1 MIVLKF
7 GGSSVQN
14 ATAMSGVLD
23 IVEEA
28 ARKDRVVLV
37 ISAIRGCT
45 DALLEIGSA
54 EDPEHQI
61 DNLLGRHI
69 AIARRLFTGPDR
81 EQAIVDCKN
90 IFCEIRCIPKTIEAF
105 GEVLSTR
112 LLARKLHCEG
122 FKTVWLDSREL
133 ITVKSGTQEADP
145 ELTYPAI
152 VKAIADNPQ
161 AKIFVA
167 PGFIARTPEGT
178 VTTLGRGGSDYSA
191 SIYAAAL
198 EAQDLQI
205 WTDVPGI
212 MTANP
217 KDVPAARSIPQISY
231 RAAFD
236 MARFGAKVLY
246 APAVAPARE
255 KGIDIKILNTFD
267 PKHPGTVISAK
278 GAPGLKGVTALQEA
292 EDRTRVVLIS
302 ETPENVSR
310 RVENALHKAGIKPIE
325 ALQEDAAGN
334 ISLVVRPSVAR
345 SAVAAIHRE
354 FFERRTLQTMEV
366 YIAGAGAVGN
376 ALKQLI
382 EETEPSAW
390 GKRLILKE
398 ISSDHN
404 FAKRVASTARSGSVL
419 VDCTNSKD
427 IWKDFTA
434 LFNAGINV
442 VSSNRRSLAIPYVDY
457 LALKAAAAENGCFFR
472 YDTTVGNTLPI
483 LQSVSG
489 GSNVTGIEAVVSCT
503 LNLLITSYH
512 GSGGPAFWEILGRA
526 QKSGLTEKDPR
537 TDLGGRDALRKL
549 LILAREAGVPLE
561 EEEVKIEP
569 MFGPEFFKGSLED
582 FYNKLKAAEP
592 QIAREEEELHD
603 KGLRRRFVASL
614 RRTENGYSA
623 RIGMQNVGVESP
635 YYWIDGTQNVTV
647 IHSSDAYPLVIK
659 GSGEGARLAASGIIK
674 NILA

>member
-7 GGSSVQN
+7 GGSSVEN
-14 ATAMSGVLD
+14 ATAMSRVLD
-23 IVEEA
+23 IVEDA

-37 ISAIRGCT
+37 VSAIRGCT

-61 DNLLGRHI
+61 DHLQSRHL
-69 AIARRLFTGPDR
+69 AIIRRLFTGPER

-112 LLARKLHCEG
+112 ILARKLHCEG
-122 FKTVWLDSREL
+122 FKTVWLDSRDL
-133 ITVKSGTQEADP
+133 VTTKPGSTEADP
-145 ELTYPAI
+145 EKTYPAI
-152 VKAIADNPQ
+152 AKAIADSPQ

-167 PGFIARTPEGT
+167 PGFIARNPEGA

-198 EAQDLQI
+198 DAQDLQI

-217 KDVPAARSIPQISY
+217 KDVPSARSIPQISY

-246 APAVAPARE
+246 APAVSPARE

-267 PKHPGTVISAK
+267 PKHPGTVISAE
-278 GAPGLKGVTALQEA
+278 GTPGLKGVTSIQEA
-292 EDRTRVVLIS
+292 DDKTRVVIIS
-302 ETPENVSR
+302 ERPENISR
-310 RVENALHKAGIKPIE
+310 RAETALRNAGIKPLE
-325 ALQEDAAGN
+325 APREDASGN
-334 ISLVVRPSVAR
+334 LSLIVRPAIAK
-345 SAVAAIHRE
+345 SAVAALHRE
-354 FFERRTLQTMEV
+354 FFERRALGTLDV
-366 YIAGAGAVGN
+366 YVAGAGAVGK

-382 EETEPSAW
+382 EETNPSVW

-404 FAKRVASTARSGSVL
+404 FAGHVASSAHSGSVL
-419 VDCTNSKD
+419 VDCTNSES
-427 IWKDFTA
+427 IWRDFIP

-442 VSSNRRSLAIPYVDY
+442 VSSNRRSIAIPYVDY
-457 LALKAAAAENGCFFR
+457 MALKAAAAENGCFFR

-512 GSGGPAFWEILGRA
+512 GSGGPAFWEILRHA
-526 QKSGLTEKDPR
+526 QERGLTEPDPR

-561 EEEVKIEP
+561 AEDVVIEP
-569 MFGPEFFKGSLED
+569 MFGPEFFEGSLED
-582 FYNKLKAAEP
+582 FYRKLQAAEP
-592 QIAREEEELHD
+592 RIAREEEELHD
-603 KGLRRRFVASL
+603 RGLRRRFVASL
-614 RRTENGYSA
+614 RRTEDGYSA
-623 RIGMQNVGVESP
+623 RIGMQNVGIESP

-674 NILA
+674 NIVL